1 MCMESGDINLEHFVC
16 SFFYELSEIFFVHSV
31 SVSNRCKLQFPLQEK
46 ADAAAKEAEVAKT
59 AWSCRICLSAE
70 VDAAMV
76 PCGHVLC
83 SRCSASVQ
91 RCPFCRAYVT
101 QKMKIYRP

>member
-1 MCMESGDINLEHFVC
+1 MMNTFNNFLFAVLYKFSKIIFL
-16 SFFYELSEIFFVHSV
+16 YLLSPSDNV
-31 SVSNRCKLQFPLQEK
+31 NCNFPLQEK

-59 AWSCRICLSAE
+59 AWSCRICLSSE
-70 VDAAMV
+70 VDTAMV